1 MNDRLLSIARM
12 SESDAL
18 AVSRWR
24 YGAPY
29 TDYDMDCGPGE
40 LLGRSYHA
48 VTGVNGEIVAYC
60 CFGSDA
66 QVPGGHAAGAY
77 DDPTLLDLGL
87 GLRPD
92 LTGRGLGLPVLLAV
106 MSHAGRQFT
115 PVGFRLSVAAWN
127 DRALRCYEKAGFI
140 RETTFRSP
148 SPRGEWE
155 FLLMTRREPGF

>member
-1 MNDRLLSIARM
+1 MKDRMLTVARM
-12 SESDAL
+12 NEGDAL

-29 TDYDMDCGPGE
+29 SDYDMDCDPSE

-48 VTGVNGEIVAYC
+48 VADANGEIVAYC
-60 CFGSDA
+60 CFGRDA

-77 DDPTLLDLGL
+77 DDPGLLDLGL

-92 LTGRGLGLPVLLAV
+92 LTGRGLGLPVLMAV
-106 MSHAGRQFT
+106 MEYAARQFEAKS
-115 PVGFRLSVAAWN
+115 FRLSVAAWN
-127 DRALRCYEKAGFI
+127 DRAIRCYENAGFI
-140 RETTFRSP
+140 RESTFRSP

-155 FLLMTRREPGF
+155 FMLMTRRGTL